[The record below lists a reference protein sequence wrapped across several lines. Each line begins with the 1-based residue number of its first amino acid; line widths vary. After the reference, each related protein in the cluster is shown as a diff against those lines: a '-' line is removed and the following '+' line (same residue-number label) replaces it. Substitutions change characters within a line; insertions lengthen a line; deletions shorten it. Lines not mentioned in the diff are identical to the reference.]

1 MRTEEIERY
10 LTRQMTDDERDV
22 FEQELRE
29 QPQLRE
35 DVKIVAWT
43 IEAIRERGR
52 QEDAER
58 IRRMR
63 EQMDSDS
70 KRYAATVA
78 AAIGG
83 VLVVAA
89 MTAISIPPLYH
100 HVIKPV
106 IESVFGG
113 SEKTEQ
119 TMVQQPLSTVS
130 LDSLTSNN
138 ETGSRETD
146 SRVEEGENT
155 KPDEPLQ
162 AEEAATEERI
172 EQQVVKEEDNKEDT
186 PKPVVADEKREAEA
200 KKEEKVKEENIITN
214 NSSKVDERR
223 TVGNTEYRL
232 TRIDYDNNGNLVVY
246 MSLLNNKENID
257 FDLSQ
262 MPTVNIDG
270 YVTTAYRVIV
280 DGATTPYFKLRKRQ
294 PSNLVIYFN
303 GVKAGAKRIIL
314 LQVKNANEYKSLQI
328 RNISIN

>member
-113 SEKTEQ
+113 REKTEQ

-138 ETGSRETD
+138 ETGNRETD
-146 SRVEEGENT
+146 SQVEEEENA

-162 AEEAATEERI
+162 AEEAATEVRI

-186 PKPVVADEKREAEA
+186 PKPVVADEKREAW
-200 KKEEKVKEENIITN
+200 N
-214 NSSKVDERR
+214 NSKDKQFNIENQNWMDE
-223 TVGNTEYRL
+223 
-232 TRIDYDNNGNLVVY
+232 NGTKYNPYSLVC
-246 MSLLNNKENID
+246 
-257 FDLSQ
+257 
-262 MPTVNIDG
+262 
-270 YVTTAYRVIV
+270 
-280 DGATTPYFKLRKRQ
+280 RKGE
-294 PSNLVIYFN
+294 L
-303 GVKAGAKRIIL
+303 IL
-314 LQVKNANEYKSLQI
+314 
-328 RNISIN
+328 NISIVNNNEDCDINITDVKLLDESGNMHKPTKVVINSKTNKYHLKRTEIGELEIRFSLGTTPKQIQSITIRDAYSLKKGVIKNIVIN